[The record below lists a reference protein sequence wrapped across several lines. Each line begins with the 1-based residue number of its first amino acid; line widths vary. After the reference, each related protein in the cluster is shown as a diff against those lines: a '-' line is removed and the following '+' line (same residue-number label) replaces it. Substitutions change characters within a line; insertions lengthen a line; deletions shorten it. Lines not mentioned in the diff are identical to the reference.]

1 MTPDH
6 FIPDRPPRLVCGRCR
21 RPQSTC
27 VCHWVTPVEP
37 IPEVLILQHPLESRQ
52 AKGSALLLHLSLKG
66 SRLVTGETFGGE
78 ELQRLL
84 HAPFESVTGAETQ
97 TAVSGAGHIR
107 PILLYPDSPHKHE
120 AGDAAETQETQEAQ
134 ETPLTSARGGT
145 ASIPP
150 RPCRLRLVVLDGT
163 WRKSR
168 KLLFLN
174 PALRELPRMSLQQV
188 SPSRYRIRK
197 AHAPDQ
203 LSTLEATCQALAQLE
218 GDQKKYL
225 PLLQAFDGFVE
236 EQLSR
241 VPSSRQ

>member
-1 MTPDH
+1 M
-6 FIPDRPPRLVCGRCR
+6 CGRCR
-21 RPQSTC
+21 RPQSVC
-27 VCHWVTPVEP
+27 VCHWVTPLEP

-66 SRLVTGETFGGE
+66 SRLVVGETFDAE

-84 HAPFESVTGAETQ
+84 HAPFENPAGVEAQ
-97 TAVSGAGHIR
+97 TAVSGGGQIR
-107 PILLYPDSPHKHE
+107 PILLYPDLPHTHDLRDVGTAQQAQK
-120 AGDAAETQETQEAQ
+120 TQEALL
-134 ETPLTSARGGT
+134 PSAQYGT
-145 ASIPP
+145 AAIPAA
-150 RPCRLRLVVLDGT
+150 PCRLRLVVLDGT

-168 KLLFLN
+168 KMLFLN
-174 PALRELPRMSLQQV
+174 PALRDLPRMSLQQV
-188 SPSRYRIRK
+188 APSRYRIRK

-218 GDQKKYL
+218 VDQEKFL
-225 PLLQAFDGFVE
+225 PLLQAFDGFVG